1 MFFGEVGPAELSVV
15 LAAGF
20 VVKGWCMPNEC
31 TGVYCP
37 ENMSLERFV
46 KIYVS
51 GPGEGYANG
60 ETAASVKYYLDE
72 TVKRIGRYLAL
83 PDTNPAPGTTP
94 PPSPLPQGY
103 TAHTVPGLGAP
114 LILPSDIGFRINLT
128 PMGVAGRQGKRLQPP
143 FQVTRHTT
151 NNPGVGTGAAMHATW
166 QANGTEGNPGIAVHA
181 YVDDKEVVITVPFD
195 EQGVHSGDWRNQQ
208 SVATELTR
216 NADLNREKAE
226 RNAIALDAAIL
237 HARNLTVEENLWPHT
252 NGGHCPQLS
261 MSWPEYERRVKVA
274 LQKLKGG

>member
-1 MFFGEVGPAELSVV
+1 
-15 LAAGF
+15 
-20 VVKGWCMPNEC
+20 MPNEC

-83 PDTNPAPGTTP
+83 PDTQPTPGTTP
-94 PPSPLPQGY
+94 PPSSLPQGY
-103 TAHTVPGLGAP
+103 TAHQVPGLGAP

-128 PMGVAGRQGKRLQPP
+128 PMGVTGRKGWDLQPP

-151 NNPGVGTGAAMHATW
+151 NNPNPGTNAWQHSGWQKRGAP
-166 QANGTEGNPGIAVHA
+166 GNEGIAVHA
-181 YVDDKEVVITVPFD
+181 YSDDKEVVITVPWD
-195 EQGVHSGDWRNQQ
+195 EQGVHSGDWRNDQ
-208 SVATELTR
+208 SVALELTR
-216 NADLNREKAE
+216 HEGINRARAE
-226 RNAIALDAAIL
+226 EIAIALDAAAL
-237 HARNLTVEENLWPHT
+237 HARGLNVDDNLYPHT
-252 NGGHCPQLS
+252 HNAEGHCPDLS
-261 MSWPEYERRVKVA
+261 MSWPEYERRVNVA
-274 LQKLKGG
+274 LQKLKG

>member
-1 MFFGEVGPAELSVV
+1 
-15 LAAGF
+15 
-20 VVKGWCMPNEC
+20 
-31 TGVYCP
+31 
-37 ENMSLERFV
+37 
-46 KIYVS
+46 
-51 GPGEGYANG
+51 
-60 ETAASVKYYLDE
+60 
-72 TVKRIGRYLAL
+72 
-83 PDTNPAPGTTP
+83 
-94 PPSPLPQGY
+94 
-103 TAHTVPGLGAP
+103 
-114 LILPSDIGFRINLT
+114 
-128 PMGVAGRQGKRLQPP
+128 
-143 FQVTRHTT
+143 
-151 NNPGVGTGAAMHATW
+151 MHATW

-261 MSWPEYERRVKVA
+261 MSWPEYERRVNVA
-274 LQKLKGG
+274 LQKLKG

>member
-83 PDTNPAPGTTP
+83 PDTQPTPGTTP
-94 PPSPLPQGY
+94 PPSSLPQGY

-114 LILPSDIGFRINLT
+114 LILPSDIGLRIQLT
-128 PMGVAGRQGKRLQPP
+128 PMGVTGRQGKRLQPP

-151 NNPGVGTGAAMHATW
+151 NNAAPGTGAAMHATW
-166 QANGTEGNPGIAVHA
+166 QANGCEGNPGIAVHA
-181 YVDDKEVVITVPFD
+181 YSDDKEVVITVPWD

-208 SVATELTR
+208 SVAFELTR
-216 NADLNREKAE
+216 NADLNRARAE
-226 RNAIALDAAIL
+226 EIAIALDAAAL
-237 HARNLTVEENLWPHT
+237 HARGLNVDDNLWPHT
-252 NGGHCPQLS
+252 NGGHCPDLS